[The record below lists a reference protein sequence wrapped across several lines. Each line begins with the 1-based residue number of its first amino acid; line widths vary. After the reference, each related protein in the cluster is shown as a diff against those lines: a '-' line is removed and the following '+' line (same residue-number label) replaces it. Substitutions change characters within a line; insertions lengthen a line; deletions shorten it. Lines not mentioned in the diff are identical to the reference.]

1 MITVGFAPARRYKE
15 ETDHGSRRLRDVERT
30 RVVHGA
36 ADRRPGGLKEA
47 ALALALIVLVAPAA
61 FAQTYTVE
69 IRPTLNDLDVKI
81 EQVAKSSMLVLRLT
95 NNTDQR
101 VRCRL
106 RYDAPP
112 QTTFRSSLNVDPGRT
127 EQSVFRARRKWFA
140 VVVEVSCE
148 VRT

>member
-1 MITVGFAPARRYKE
+1 MITVGFAPVRRFKE
-15 ETDHGSRRLRDVERT
+15 ESDHGIRRLRDVERA

-36 ADRRPGGLKEA
+36 AIRRPGRLNGA

-69 IRPTLNDLDVKI
+69 IRPTLNDLDVRI
-81 EQVAKSSMLVLRLT
+81 EPVSKSSMLVLRLT
-95 NNTDQR
+95 NNTEQG

-112 QTTFRSSLNVDPGRT
+112 QPTFRSSLNVDPGRT
-127 EQSVFRARRKWFA
+127 EQNVFRARRKWFT
-140 VVVEVSCE
+140 VVVEVNCE
-148 VRT
+148 ARP

>member
-1 MITVGFAPARRYKE
+1 MITVGFAPAWRCKE
-15 ETDHGSRRLRDVERT
+15 ESDHGSHRIRHVERA

-36 ADRRPGGLKEA
+36 AVRRPGRLKTA

-61 FAQTYTVE
+61 LAQTYTVE

-81 EQVAKSSMLVLRLT
+81 EPVSKTSMLVLRLT

-127 EQSVFRARRKWFA
+127 EQSVFNARRKWFA
-140 VVVEVSCE
+140 VVVEVNCE
-148 VRT
+148 ARP